1 MIFLLVA
8 KYFQYTRVNLNLLRC
23 QFFFF
28 NYLIHV
34 YFSYPCRII
43 NVIGVNLLVELLKYS
58 VLLGSCAT
66 LWVTSSHTTASDKII
81 FRKTIIRRPSQS
93 DHGSSSLY
101 FGLLTHN
108 YRCSGFP
115 LQHLHFGVNIIFQ
128 TSKYYTVYFFKD
140 SS

>member
-1 MIFLLVA
+1 MASGLQWTNSQSHMASRNFVLKKNLRYFVYDNCSFYSITINTFYFPLILVGSLL
-8 KYFQYTRVNLNLLRC
+8 
-23 QFFFF
+23 
-28 NYLIHV
+28 
-34 YFSYPCRII
+34 S
-43 NVIGVNLLVELLKYS
+43 LVSTCWWNCWSTLFCGL
-58 VLLGSCAT
+58 AT
-66 LWVTSSHTTASDKII
+66 LWWPPHFTPDKII

-128 TSKYYTVYFFKD
+128 TSKYYT
-140 SS
+140 